1 MIFGSKEKL
10 ALVMNP
16 ISYIDGMSDF
26 DCLCGF
32 FINNKGYISDV
43 PVMFNVQRQSVI
55 EGALNHIVDN
65 SDYYYMSLDDC
76 FKSLLLYR
84 YLNFIAE
91 SEDEYN
97 DKDWVDYEYN
107 EFIYSANLESSIYG
121 ENVYD
126 IFCVGNSEMVR
137 LISYKIFPDYYSLN
151 NLEKYN
157 LNECFIEKK
166 ELKKIIEQV
175 ENRMLT

>member
-43 PVMFNVQRQSVI
+43 PVMFNVQRQSII